1 METKEQMDEGKF
13 NKILAIIFLT
23 LVGIISFY
31 FNWIGYNTGYLI
43 PLIFFLLGLII
54 VSPTS
59 KFKPKDSNSYKD

>member
-1 METKEQMDEGKF
+1 MDEGNF
-13 NKILAIIFLT
+13 NKIVIIVFLI
-23 LVGIISFY
+23 LIEIVLFY
-31 FNWIGYNTGYLI
+31 FIWIGYNTGYLI